1 METVA
6 NVILTHML
14 KGRRL
19 QEDDHDDHDDH
30 GDHEGHE
37 DHELDEESKQ
47 QL

>member
-30 GDHEGHE
+30 GDEGHE